1 MFEQY
6 SDIMNVTEVSEA
18 LYIGRGRVY
27 ELLTSG
33 ELAGFQIGRMW
44 KIPREAVEIYVRDC
58 AGIRK

>member
-1 MFEQY
+1 
-6 SDIMNVTEVSEA
+6 MNVAEVSEA

-44 KIPREAVEIYVRDC
+44 KIPREAVEIYVREC
-58 AGIRK
+58 AGIKR